1 MKKWITVLL
10 VFGVVASVSACSLPG
25 TQETKAEVNLEAEPQ
40 DRQEKQEQKGEETAE
55 KEQRKE
61 EGQKDGQG
69 MTKVFS
75 DMMALKLPQGL
86 EAQSSGSTNS
96 KLIYTD
102 KANQVKLEMLHDPE
116 QLVTDEG
123 IDMGRLKMRGI
134 FEQQYEGVKL
144 EWLKDETQQVHGKHI
159 AINEVIVPSKA
170 GDTYHL
176 VAWAELAGA
185 FLEITFTC
193 PADVKE
199 QWQAS
204 VHEMIESIQ
213 T

>member
-10 VFGVVASVSACSLPG
+10 LIGVVASVSACSLPS

-40 DRQEKQEQKGEETAE
+40 DRQEKQGQKDEETTE
-55 KEQRKE
+55 KE
-61 EGQKDGQG
+61 QKDGQG

-75 DMMALKLPQGL
+75 DLMALKLPQGL

-102 KANQVKLEMLHDPE
+102 EANQVKLEMLHDPE

-204 VHEMIESIQ
+204 VHEMIDSIQ
-213 T
+213 M

>member
-10 VFGVVASVSACSLPG
+10 LIGVVASVSACSLPG
-25 TQETKAEVNLEAEPQ
+25 EQETKTEVNIEAAP
-40 DRQEKQEQKGEETAE
+40 QEQQGGETAE

-75 DMMALKLPQGL
+75 DLMALKLPEGL

-96 KLIYTD
+96 KLIYSD

-116 QLVTDEG
+116 QRVTDED

-159 AINEVIVPSKA
+159 ALNEVIVPSKA

-185 FLEITFTC
+185 FLEIKFTC
-193 PADVKE
+193 PADVKGE
-199 QWQAS
+199 WQNA
-204 VHEMIESIQ
+204 VHEMIDSIQ
-213 T
+213 M